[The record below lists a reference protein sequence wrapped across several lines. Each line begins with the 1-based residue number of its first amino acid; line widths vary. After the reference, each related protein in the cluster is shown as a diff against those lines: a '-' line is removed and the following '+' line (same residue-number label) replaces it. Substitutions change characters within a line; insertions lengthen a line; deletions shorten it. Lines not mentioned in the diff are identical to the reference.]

1 MQRPLENFLRALRA
15 VHIQV
20 SPAESIDAHRTV
32 EMVGYGDRQ
41 LFKDALCVALAKTPD
56 EVASYED
63 CFEMFFQRDEFD
75 DRHDDENDADGD
87 GDGDRSQP
95 PESTEGDAAFSEQIG
110 NVPLA
115 EMVLDADGGEL
126 AAAMEQSANAV
137 GATEIKF
144 FSQRGYF
151 TRRILD
157 DMGLRDLEKLI
168 AALRRSGDGD
178 EDGEIGD
185 AADLANRLEQ
195 GRRYLLDEAR
205 AYVER
210 QYELYA
216 RANGENLREEFLME
230 TRMSNLEHRDF
241 DRMHKIV
248 RRMAKKLATRYA
260 RRRRHT
266 KRGQLDIRRTMRHNM
281 PQDGIPF
288 HVFWKQT
295 KIERPKIHVICDVSR
310 SVAATARFLLLFL
323 YSLHEVIKQLEAYA
337 FSDSLVDVGDILVNN
352 EVEVAIP
359 EIMNTIGFRSTDY
372 GQALEDYDNNFMD
385 DLDSHTT
392 VIILGDGRSNFTDPR
407 IDIMRRLHDRSR
419 AVIWLNPEPESFWGT
434 GDSEMPRYRQFCH
447 VAKTCSTVMHLE
459 RVIDDIL
466 KSYARA

>member
-1 MQRPLENFLRALRA
+1 MQRPIENFLRALRA
-15 VHIQV
+15 AHIQV
-20 SPAESIDAHRTV
+20 SPAESIDAHRTI

-56 EVASYED
+56 EVASFED

-75 DRHDDENDADGD
+75 DRYDNDNGEGGEEDGEDEGE
-87 GDGDRSQP
+87 RSQP
-95 PESTEGDAAFSEQIG
+95 PESAEGDAAFSEQIG

-115 EMVLDADGGEL
+115 EMVLDAEGAEL

-137 GATEIKF
+137 GATEIRF

-168 AALRRSGDGD
+168 AALRRSGEGD
-178 EDGEIGD
+178 EDGEISD

-195 GRRYLLDEAR
+195 GRRYLLDETR
-205 AYVER
+205 QYVER

-281 PQDGIPF
+281 PHDGIPF
-288 HVFWKQT
+288 QIF
-295 KIERPKIHVICDVSR
+295 
-310 SVAATARFLLLFL
+310 
-323 YSLHEVIKQLEAYA
+323 
-337 FSDSLVDVGDILVNN
+337 
-352 EVEVAIP
+352 
-359 EIMNTIGFRSTDY
+359 
-372 GQALEDYDNNFMD
+372 
-385 DLDSHTT
+385 
-392 VIILGDGRSNFTDPR
+392 
-407 IDIMRRLHDRSR
+407 
-419 AVIWLNPEPESFWGT
+419 
-434 GDSEMPRYRQFCH
+434 
-447 VAKTCSTVMHLE
+447 
-459 RVIDDIL
+459 
-466 KSYARA
+466 